1 MALIGKLVWRIL
13 NDQGGLWGNIIKH
26 KYMQH
31 WHGVSFDAS
40 GRSSFVWKG
49 ITKAWKNLMEGFVWE
64 LGNGSSSF
72 WYDSW
77 SPLGKLCD
85 LVPFVH
91 ISDTQLQVR
100 DICLNGSWN
109 LDVLY
114 TNIPTDIKN
123 TILRLTPAVGD
134 REDGW
139 VWKGDS
145 STAYS
150 AASGYRWLIGT
161 TNEPPTEGSWS

>member
-1 MALIGKLVWRIL
+1 MTSIPIYSMQTLWFPKGVCDRIDQLTRNFIWNGCTNTRSINLVNWNTVTKTKQLGGLGIRRARQTNMALIGKLVWRIL

-31 WHGVSFDAS
+31 RHGVSFDVS

-49 ITKAWKNLMEGFVWE
+49 ITKAWDNLMEGFVWE

-91 ISDTQLQVR
+91 ISDTQL
-100 DICLNGSWN
+100 
-109 LDVLY
+109 
-114 TNIPTDIKN
+114 
-123 TILRLTPAVGD
+123 
-134 REDGW
+134 
-139 VWKGDS
+139 
-145 STAYS
+145 
-150 AASGYRWLIGT
+150 
-161 TNEPPTEGSWS
+161 